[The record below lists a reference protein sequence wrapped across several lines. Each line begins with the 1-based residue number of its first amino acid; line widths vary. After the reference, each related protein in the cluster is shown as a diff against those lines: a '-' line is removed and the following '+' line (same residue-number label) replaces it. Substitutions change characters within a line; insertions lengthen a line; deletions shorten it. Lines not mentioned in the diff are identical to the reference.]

1 MLVPLLVKT
10 VNNVREIFSAL
21 KNTKAIEAEKLRLL
35 TQQNLQRQYSLQLL
49 QQEYLLGKQNA
60 GTLTPEEKKQLA
72 NISGQVAQTKK
83 DLDASDT
90 IKGAS
95 GTAEGMRLEKQRAG
109 ALKAQ
114 GAMMV
119 IAGAAAAVSFIADA
133 VKRIQNAAADA
144 AAQTI
149 EKNTKLQAEI
159 YENTQIINS
168 ITKLTDSFETL
179 DDKLVK
185 TSKD

>member
-35 TQQNLQRQYSLQLL
+35 TLQNLQRQYSLQLL

-60 GTLTPEEKKQLA
+60 GTLTATEKKQLEII
-72 NISGQVAQTKK
+72 NGQVIQTKQ
-83 DLDASDT
+83 DIDASDT
-90 IKGAS
+90 IKGAA
-95 GTAEGMRLEKQRAG
+95 GTGEGMRLQKQQAG